1 MCIKQDI
8 YPVLQEKASVSNG
21 EEGEWNLEFL
31 SQTSCL
37 GGDFVIDNHKM
48 TTPKIYKSAKKTQIG
63 YFCWSLQIILTLES
77 FQHVITKSR
86 RCCYERKDTE
96 NV

>member
-21 EEGEWNLEFL
+21 EEGEWNLEFM

-48 TTPKIYKSAKKTQIG
+48 TTPKISKFDKNAGFLLSNCLNRKTDTDNVKST
-63 YFCWSLQIILTLES
+63 
-77 FQHVITKSR
+77 
-86 RCCYERKDTE
+86 
-96 NV
+96 